1 LLGCLF
7 EEALFEGFL
16 GFEVWIGVV
25 GSGCICMYPSISI
38 LSVIRESERGR
49 ELELCACPGP
59 VAWWGAL

>member
-1 LLGCLF
+1 MLGCLF
-7 EEALFEGFL
+7 EEALLEGFL
-16 GFEVWIGVV
+16 GLEVWVGVV
-25 GSGCICMYPSISI
+25 GRGRIYIRPSISI